1 MATDTSIQ
9 QQIVREAPEIEAY
22 KLDLLEQARALAY
35 NQIPQRDEK
44 GNVVR
49 DALGRV
55 QYTAAPKTL
64 AEQLP
69 GYEVAG
75 FSPAQ
80 QAAMRAAEQQGV
92 GAFSP
97 YVQAANIGLGGAMAT
112 TREAGDILRGADT
125 RGQFADAQAAMRQA
139 GAAASGISGGIGQIN
154 TGLGYMDLAGQR
166 ALASDTTGRLGAA
179 YQDIGTGVNALATA
193 QNMAARASQADLTP
207 ATATMAQGIGGLTDA
222 QRMTARAAG
231 ADFSGSQGLIGSSL
245 GGFDPS
251 RTQSFMDPY
260 RQQVIDEA
268 MRQISRQGAIAQQ
281 GLSAQA
287 VRSGAFGGA
296 REGVQRA
303 ELERGLLEQKSNTI
317 ANLLSQGYSQ
327 AQANAM
333 ATFEQQQQRGMQAGQ
348 VVGQQAAQQAQLGQA
363 AAGLYG
369 NLSQNQVAAGQ
380 ALGQLGVEQAR
391 LGQSAAGLYQQ
402 AAQGYG
408 NLASQQGALAGQESN
423 IQQNISNLL
432 MQQGANRT
440 AAAQALAGIYGQQSG
455 QFQNIGQGIGA
466 LAGQQ
471 FGVGQNIAQ
480 NLGQLGQQYGQQ
492 AINQLG
498 IGQAAQGMQQS
509 DINFLYNVGQAQQ
522 AFRQQQADAERA
534 TYMQRLYAPYQQA
547 GFLSDIYR
555 GAPSTQMATTAVSQP
570 AASPFQTAAGI
581 GIGGLTAA
589 AGAAKAGLFGPP

>member
-9 QQIVREAPEIEAY
+9 QQIIREAPEIEAY

-35 NQIPQRDEK
+35 NQTPQRDEK

-49 DALGRV
+49 DASGRV

-423 IQQNISNLL
+423 IQQNIANLL
-432 MQQGANRT
+432 MQQGAGRT
-440 AAAQALAGIYGQQSG
+440 SAAQALAGIYGQQSG

-471 FGVGQNIAQ
+471 FGIGQQMATG
-480 NLGQLGQQYGQQ
+480 LGQLGQQYGQQ

-522 AFRQQQADAERA
+522 AFNQQALDAQRA
-534 TYMQRLYAPYQQA
+534 TQLQRLYAPYQQA

-555 GAPSTQMATTAVSQP
+555 GAPSTQMATTAASQP
-570 AASPFQTAAGI
+570 SASPFQQAAGI
-581 GIGGLTAA
+581 GLAGLTAA
-589 AGAAKAGLFGPP
+589 TGAAKAGLFG